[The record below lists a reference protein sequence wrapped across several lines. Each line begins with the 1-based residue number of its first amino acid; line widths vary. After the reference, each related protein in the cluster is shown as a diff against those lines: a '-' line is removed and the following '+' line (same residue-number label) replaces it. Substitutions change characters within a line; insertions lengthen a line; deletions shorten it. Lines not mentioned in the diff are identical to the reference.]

1 MSEEDKALLRENN
14 ALLKDIH
21 SMMTK
26 MMNPERQSNE
36 LMKAM
41 MVNILANML
50 VKK

>member
-1 MSEEDKALLRENN
+1 MSEEEKALLRENN
-14 ALLKDIH
+14 ALLKDIY

-26 MMNPERQSNE
+26 MMNPDYQNNE

-41 MVNILANML
+41 IVNLLANML

>member
-1 MSEEDKALLRENN
+1 MSEEEKALLRENN

-26 MMNPERQSNE
+26 IMNPDYQNNE

-41 MVNILANML
+41 MVNLLANML

>member
-26 MMNPERQSNE
+26 MMNPEHQSNE